1 MKLSNLWEAL
11 TAIGTVGA
19 VLVAL
24 FGDWIKRTVVP
35 PRLDVELSNTRGL
48 RIPVNL
54 LSPDGSQRESEAR
67 FYHVRVSNMR
77 RRSDAHQVQLYLV
90 RLDHIMVSASLR
102 EKASPDPILLT

>member
-77 RRSDAHQVQLYLV
+77 RGLMLIRFNSISFGSTISWCLRLYGRRPLLIRSC
-90 RLDHIMVSASLR
+90 
-102 EKASPDPILLT
+102 